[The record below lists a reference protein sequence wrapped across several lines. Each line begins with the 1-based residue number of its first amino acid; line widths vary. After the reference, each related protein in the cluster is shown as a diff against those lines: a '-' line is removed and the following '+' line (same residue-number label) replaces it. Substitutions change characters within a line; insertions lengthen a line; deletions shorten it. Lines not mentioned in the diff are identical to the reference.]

1 MPQTSHVGR
10 DGFARMNVELLL
22 DNSAFARLAS
32 PALQPHRAHEIADAL
47 EQRLLSVCLPFLLEA
62 GYSARSAT
70 DHDEL
75 LRELMSLPMLHI
87 DTDVERRAVDAQR
100 QLARAGHH
108 RLPPVDLIIAA
119 LADRHGV
126 GVLHYDRDY
135 DTLAAKT
142 DLRFQSVWLAERG
155 SL

>member
-1 MPQTSHVGR
+1 MG
-10 DGFARMNVELLL
+10 ARVSVELLL
-22 DNSAFARLAS
+22 DNSAFVRLAS
-32 PALQPHRAHEIADAL
+32 PALKQRRAHEIADAL
-47 EQRLLSVCLPFLLEA
+47 EQRRLGVCLPFLLEA
-62 GYSARSAT
+62 GYSARSAA

-75 LRELMSLPMLHI
+75 LRELMTLPMVHT
-87 DTDVERRAVDAQR
+87 DTAVEQRAVDAQR

-108 RLPPVDLIIAA
+108 RLPPVDLIVAA

-126 GVLHYDRDY
+126 GVLHYDRDF

-142 DLRFQSVWLAERG
+142 DLRFASVWLARRG

>member
-1 MPQTSHVGR
+1 MG
-10 DGFARMNVELLL
+10 ARVSVELLL
-22 DNSAFARLAS
+22 DNSAFVRLAS
-32 PALQPHRAHEIADAL
+32 PALDERRAHEIADAL
-47 EQRLLSVCLPFLLEA
+47 EQRLVGVCLPFLLEA
-62 GYSARSAT
+62 GYSARTAA

-75 LRELMSLPMLHI
+75 LRELMTLPMLHI
-87 DTDVERRAVDAQR
+87 DTEVERRALDAQR
-100 QLARAGHH
+100 QLARTGQH

-135 DTLAAKT
+135 DTLAART
-142 DLRFQSVWLAERG
+142 DLDFASVWLARRD

>member
-1 MPQTSHVGR
+1 MG
-10 DGFARMNVELLL
+10 ARVSVELLL
-22 DNSAFARLAS
+22 DNSAFARVAS
-32 PALQPHRAHEIADAL
+32 SALDDRRAQEIADAI
-47 EQRLLSVCLPFLLEA
+47 EQGVVGVCLPFLLEA
-62 GYSARSAT
+62 GYSARNAT

-75 LRELMSLPMLHI
+75 LGELMALPILHV
-87 DTDVERRAVDAQR
+87 DTEVERRAVDAQR

-119 LADRHGV
+119 LAERHGV

-135 DTLAAKT
+135 DTIAART
-142 DLRFQSVWLAERG
+142 DLRFASVWLARRG

>member
-1 MPQTSHVGR
+1 MGTWVS
-10 DGFARMNVELLL
+10 VELLL
-22 DNSAFARLAS
+22 DNSAFVRLALR
-32 PALQPHRAHEIADAL
+32 ALEEKRAQEIADAI
-47 EQRLLSVCLPFLLEA
+47 ERGMVGVCLPFLLEA
-62 GYSARSAT
+62 GYSAHSAK

-75 LRELMSLPMLHI
+75 LRELMALPMLHI
-87 DTDVERRAVDAQR
+87 DTEVERRAVGAQR

-108 RLPPVDLIIAA
+108 RLPPVDVMISA

-135 DTLAAKT
+135 DTLAART
-142 DLRFQSVWLAERG
+142 DLRFASVWLARRG

>member
-1 MPQTSHVGR
+1 MG
-10 DGFARMNVELLL
+10 ARVSVELLL
-22 DNSAFARLAS
+22 DNSAFVRLTS
-32 PALQPHRAHEIADAL
+32 PALKERRAQEIADAL
-47 EQRLLSVCLPFLLEA
+47 EQRLIGVCLPFLLEA
-62 GYSARSAT
+62 GYSARSAA

-75 LRELMSLPMLHI
+75 LRELMALPMLHI
-87 DTDVERRAVDAQR
+87 DDEVERRAIDAQG

-108 RLPPVDLIIAA
+108 RLPPVDLIISA

-135 DTLAAKT
+135 DTLTTRT
-142 DLRFQSVWLAERG
+142 DLRFTSVWLARRG

>member
-1 MPQTSHVGR
+1 VG
-10 DGFARMNVELLL
+10 AWVSVELLL
-22 DNSAFARLAS
+22 DNSAFVRLAS
-32 PALQPHRAHEIADAL
+32 SALEERRAQEIADAI
-47 EQRLLSVCLPFLLEA
+47 EQRLVGVCLPFLLEA

-75 LRELMSLPMLHI
+75 LRELMALPMLHI
-87 DTDVERRAVDAQR
+87 DTEVERRAADAQR

-108 RLPPVDLIIAA
+108 RLPPVDLIISA

-135 DTLAAKT
+135 DTLAART
-142 DLRFQSVWLAERG
+142 DLRFASVWLATRG

>member
-1 MPQTSHVGR
+1 MGAWV
-10 DGFARMNVELLL
+10 NVELLL
-22 DNSAFARLAS
+22 DNSAFVRLAS
-32 PALQPHRAHEIADAL
+32 SALEERRAQEIADAI
-47 EQRLLSVCLPFLLEA
+47 EQRSVAVCLPFLLEA
-62 GYSARSAT
+62 GYSARTAA

-75 LRELMSLPMLHI
+75 LRELMALPMLHI
-87 DTDVERRAVDAQR
+87 DIKVERRAVDAQR

-142 DLRFQSVWLAERG
+142 DLNFASVWLARRG